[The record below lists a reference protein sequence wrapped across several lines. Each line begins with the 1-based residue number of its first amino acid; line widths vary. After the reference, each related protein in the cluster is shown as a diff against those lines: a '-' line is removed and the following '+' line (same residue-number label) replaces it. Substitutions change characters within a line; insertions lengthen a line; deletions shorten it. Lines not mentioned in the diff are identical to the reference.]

1 MTKEDEVKLTGVMVA
16 LATPVDEDGIV
27 DAQGLERLIARVV
40 DGGVVGICPAGTTG
54 EGASL
59 SLDSR
64 LAVVDA
70 VRRLAP
76 KSMTVVPGIFA
87 ESVEAA
93 ATEAEAYALHGAD
106 AVLVSPPHY
115 YILGGDDV
123 VHFLEQVADRSP
135 LPVVAYH
142 IPAFTKN
149 PVPAGAAARL
159 AAHPSII
166 GIKDSSRDMEYLL
179 EVTDVLRCAGAGS
192 ADLAVMTGTD
202 TMLLAAIG
210 AGASGAIIASANL
223 VPEVSV
229 GALQAWRQ
237 GRTAEAVRDE
247 ATLRAVVAAC
257 RVGTPPA
264 GWKAALAAAGVCG
277 AALVPP
283 RSPLP
288 ATAAANLA
296 ARLAE
301 LGVAGVPRG

>member
-1 MTKEDEVKLTGVMVA
+1 MNLTGVMVA
-16 LATPVDEDGIV
+16 LATPVDEDGV
-27 DAQGLERLIARVV
+27 LDGKGLERLIARVL

-70 VRRLAP
+70 VRRQAP
-76 KSMTVVPGIFA
+76 QSMPVVPGIFA

-93 ATEAEAYALHGAD
+93 ATETEAYARHGAD

-115 YILGGDDV
+115 YILGGNDV
-123 VHFLEQVADRSP
+123 VRFLEQVADRSP
-135 LPVVAYH
+135 LPVIAYH

-149 PVPAGAAARL
+149 PVPAESAARL
-159 AAHPSII
+159 AAHPAII

-179 EVTDVLRCAGAGS
+179 GVMDVLRCAGAGT

-202 TMLLAAIG
+202 TMLLAALG
-210 AGASGAIIASANL
+210 AGASGAIVASANL
-223 VPEVSV
+223 VPEMSV
-229 GALQAWRQ
+229 GALQAWGEGQ
-237 GRTAEAVRDE
+237 TAIAVRNE
-247 ATLRAVVAAC
+247 AMLRAVVAAC
-257 RVGTPPA
+257 RVGTFPA

-283 RSPLP
+283 RSPL
-288 ATAAANLA
+288 AANDAAILA
-296 ARLAE
+296 ERLAE
-301 LGVAGVPRG
+301 LGVAGVRQA